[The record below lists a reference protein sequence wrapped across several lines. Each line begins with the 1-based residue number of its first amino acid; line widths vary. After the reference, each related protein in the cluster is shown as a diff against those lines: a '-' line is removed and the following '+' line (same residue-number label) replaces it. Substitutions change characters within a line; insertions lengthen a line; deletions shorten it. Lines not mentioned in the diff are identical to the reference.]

1 MTRDVQRSAQGY
13 TYPHFRDSESSTTR
27 AGQPARGENAN
38 AAEKEAACKGN
49 LSGRLRDQVCIR
61 GRRISSTEPQA
72 FAVWQSPACPC
83 TRRRRSGLESIGN
96 FVHLFTTV
104 EGISEIIRFGGLML
118 LILIVF
124 AETGLLVG
132 FFLPGD
138 SLLVTAG
145 FLAATTDVLSIGPV
159 VVALSLAAIVGDSTG
174 YYIGKKAGAAL
185 YNRPQSRF
193 FNRERLLATKAFYD
207 KYGGITIV
215 LARFMPFARTF
226 APVVAGVA
234 EMNYRKFLTFN
245 IVGGIG
251 WVVSMSLLGYFFGQ
265 IPFVKQHIEK
275 AIVLIIV
282 LSIAPVAVHA
292 WKSRKP
298 RAHSQAAS
306 SPRR

>member
-1 MTRDVQRSAQGY
+1 
-13 TYPHFRDSESSTTR
+13 
-27 AGQPARGENAN
+27 
-38 AAEKEAACKGN
+38 
-49 LSGRLRDQVCIR
+49 
-61 GRRISSTEPQA
+61 
-72 FAVWQSPACPC
+72 
-83 TRRRRSGLESIGN
+83 LESIGN
-96 FVHLFTTV
+96 FIHLITTV

-145 FLAATTDVLSIGPV
+145 FLAATTDVLAIWPV
-159 VVALSLAAIVGDSTG
+159 LTTLSVAAIVGDSTG

-193 FNRERLLATKAFYD
+193 FHRERLLSTKAFYE
-207 KYGGITIV
+207 KYGGMTII

-234 EMNYRKFLTFN
+234 EMNYRKFVTFN

-251 WVVSMSLLGYFFGQ
+251 WVVSMSSLGYFFGQ

-275 AIVLIIV
+275 VIVLIIV
-282 LSIAPVAVHA
+282 LSVAPVAVHA
-292 WKSRKP
+292 WKSRRTHVRP
-298 RAHSQAAS
+298 AGVAR
-306 SPRR
+306 

>member
-1 MTRDVQRSAQGY
+1 LEAFG
-13 TYPHFRDSESSTTR
+13 HF
-27 AGQPARGENAN
+27 
-38 AAEKEAACKGN
+38 
-49 LSGRLRDQVCIR
+49 I
-61 GRRISSTEPQA
+61 
-72 FAVWQSPACPC
+72 
-83 TRRRRSGLESIGN
+83 
-96 FVHLFTTV
+96 HLITTV
-104 EGISEIIRFGGLML
+104 EGISEIIRYGGLLL
-118 LILIVF
+118 LIFIVF

-145 FLAATTDVLSIGPV
+145 FLAATTDVLDIWSV
-159 VVALSLAAIVGDSTG
+159 LVALSLAAILGDSTG

-185 YNRPQSRF
+185 YNRPRSRF
-193 FNRERLLATKAFYD
+193 FHRDRLLATKAFYD
-207 KYGGITIV
+207 KYGGMTII

-234 EMNYRKFLTFN
+234 EMNYRKFVTFN

-275 AIVLIIV
+275 AIILIIV

-292 WKSRKP
+292 WRSRRSYAP
-298 RAHSQAAS
+298 PPTAS
-306 SPRR
+306 SLHS

>member
-1 MTRDVQRSAQGY
+1 
-13 TYPHFRDSESSTTR
+13 
-27 AGQPARGENAN
+27 
-38 AAEKEAACKGN
+38 
-49 LSGRLRDQVCIR
+49 
-61 GRRISSTEPQA
+61 
-72 FAVWQSPACPC
+72 
-83 TRRRRSGLESIGN
+83 LESLGN
-96 FVHLFTTV
+96 FIHLITTV

-145 FLAATTDVLSIGPV
+145 FLAATTDVLSISPV
-159 VVALSLAAIVGDSTG
+159 IVTLSVAAIIGDSTG

-185 YNRPQSRF
+185 YNRPRSRF
-193 FNRERLLATKAFYD
+193 FHQGRLLATKAFYE
-207 KYGGITIV
+207 KYGGITII

-234 EMNYRKFLTFN
+234 EMDYRRFLTFN

-265 IPFVKQHIEK
+265 IPLVKQHIEK
-275 AIVLIIV
+275 AIMLIII
-282 LSIAPVAVHA
+282 LSIAPVALHA

-298 RAHSQAAS
+298 RVGATAAS
-306 SPRR
+306 SLQR

>member
-1 MTRDVQRSAQGY
+1 LEALS
-13 TYPHFRDSESSTTR
+13 HF
-27 AGQPARGENAN
+27 
-38 AAEKEAACKGN
+38 
-49 LSGRLRDQVCIR
+49 I
-61 GRRISSTEPQA
+61 
-72 FAVWQSPACPC
+72 
-83 TRRRRSGLESIGN
+83 
-96 FVHLFTTV
+96 HLITTV

-118 LILIVF
+118 LIVIVF

-138 SLLVTAG
+138 SLLVTSG
-145 FLAATTDVLSIGPV
+145 FLAATTDVLDIWSV
-159 VVALSLAAIVGDSTG
+159 LTALSVAAILGDSTG

-193 FNRERLLATKAFYD
+193 FHRERLLTTKAVYE
-207 KYGGITIV
+207 KYGGMTII

-234 EMNYRKFLTFN
+234 DMDYRKFVTFN

-275 AIVLIIV
+275 AIILIIV

-292 WKSRKP
+292 WRSRRSYVRP
-298 RAHSQAAS
+298 PTAPSLHS
-306 SPRR
+306 

>member
-1 MTRDVQRSAQGY
+1 LD
-13 TYPHFRDSESSTTR
+13 
-27 AGQPARGENAN
+27 
-38 AAEKEAACKGN
+38 
-49 LSGRLRDQVCIR
+49 
-61 GRRISSTEPQA
+61 
-72 FAVWQSPACPC
+72 
-83 TRRRRSGLESIGN
+83 SIGN
-96 FVHLFTTV
+96 FMHLLTTV

-145 FLAATTDVLSIGPV
+145 FLAATTDVLDIWSVLTTLSI
-159 VVALSLAAIVGDSTG
+159 AAIIGDSTG
-174 YYIGKKAGAAL
+174 YYIGRKAGSAL

-193 FNRERLLATKAFYD
+193 FHRDRLLSTKAFYE
-207 KYGGITIV
+207 KYGGMTII

-234 EMNYRKFLTFN
+234 EMDYRKFVTFN
-245 IVGGIG
+245 ILGGIG

-275 AIVLIIV
+275 AIILIIL
-282 LSIAPVAVHA
+282 LSVAPVVLHA
-292 WKSRKP
+292 WKSRKLQA
-298 RAHSQAAS
+298 RASAIS
-306 SPRR
+306 K

>member
-1 MTRDVQRSAQGY
+1 MHLRT
-13 TYPHFRDSESSTTR
+13 PHF
-27 AGQPARGENAN
+27 
-38 AAEKEAACKGN
+38 
-49 LSGRLRDQVCIR
+49 VH
-61 GRRISSTEPQA
+61 EPQA
-72 FAVWQSPACPC
+72 FAVWQSPARPALVEGDQ
-83 TRRRRSGLESIGN
+83 RLESIGN
-96 FVHLFTTV
+96 FIHLFTTV

-145 FLAATTDVLSIGPV
+145 FLAATTDVLSIVPV
-159 VVALSLAAIVGDSTG
+159 VVSLSLAAIIGDSTG

-282 LSIAPVAVHA
+282 LSIVPVAVHA
-292 WKSRKP
+292 WKSRKTSGELP
-298 RAHSQAAS
+298 SSFEPTPLAS
-306 SPRR
+306 RSMGTV

>member
-1 MTRDVQRSAQGY
+1 LDA
-13 TYPHFRDSESSTTR
+13 
-27 AGQPARGENAN
+27 
-38 AAEKEAACKGN
+38 
-49 LSGRLRDQVCIR
+49 L
-61 GRRISSTEPQA
+61 
-72 FAVWQSPACPC
+72 
-83 TRRRRSGLESIGN
+83 GN
-96 FVHLFTTV
+96 FIHLITTV

-118 LILIVF
+118 LVLIVF

-145 FLAATTDVLSIGPV
+145 FLAATTDVLTIWPLLTT
-159 VVALSLAAIVGDSTG
+159 LSAAAIIGDSTG

-193 FNRERLLATKAFYD
+193 FHRERLLATKAFYER
-207 KYGGITIV
+207 YGGMTII

-234 EMNYRKFLTFN
+234 EMDYRKFVTFN
-245 IVGGIG
+245 ILGGIG

-275 AIVLIIV
+275 AIILIIL
-282 LSIAPVAVHA
+282 LSVAPVAIHA
-292 WKSRKP
+292 WKSRKVP
-298 RAHSQAAS
+298 ARPSAI
-306 SPRR
+306 PE

>member
-1 MTRDVQRSAQGY
+1 MRRM
-13 TYPHFRDSESSTTR
+13 
-27 AGQPARGENAN
+27 
-38 AAEKEAACKGN
+38 AAAAT
-49 LSGRLRDQVCIR
+49 SV
-61 GRRISSTEPQA
+61 P
-72 FAVWQSPACPC
+72 
-83 TRRRRSGLESIGN
+83 TRRRRAGLESIAG
-96 FVHLFTTV
+96 FIHLLTTV
-104 EGISEIIRFGGLML
+104 EGISENIRFGGLVL

-159 VVALSLAAIVGDSTG
+159 VGALSLAAILGDSTG
-174 YYIGKKAGAAL
+174 YYIGRKAGAAL

-193 FNRERLLATKAFYD
+193 FNRGRLLATKAFYD

-234 EMNYRKFLTFN
+234 EMNYRQFLTFN

-275 AIVLIIV
+275 AIVLIII
-282 LSIAPVAVHA
+282 LSLTPVAVHA
-292 WKSRKP
+292 WKSRK
-298 RAHSQAAS
+298 R
-306 SPRR
+306 

>member
-1 MTRDVQRSAQGY
+1 MD
-13 TYPHFRDSESSTTR
+13 
-27 AGQPARGENAN
+27 
-38 AAEKEAACKGN
+38 
-49 LSGRLRDQVCIR
+49 
-61 GRRISSTEPQA
+61 
-72 FAVWQSPACPC
+72 
-83 TRRRRSGLESIGN
+83 SIGN
-96 FVHLFTTV
+96 FMHLLTTV

-145 FLAATTDVLSIGPV
+145 FLAATTDVLDIWSVLTTLSI
-159 VVALSLAAIVGDSTG
+159 AAIIGDSTG
-174 YYIGKKAGAAL
+174 YYIGRKAGSAL

-193 FNRERLLATKAFYD
+193 FHRDRLLSTKAFYE
-207 KYGGITIV
+207 KYGGMTII

-234 EMNYRKFLTFN
+234 EMDYRKFVSFN
-245 IVGGIG
+245 ILGGIG

-292 WKSRKP
+292 WKSRK
-298 RAHSQAAS
+298 AHAPSAVATQ
-306 SPRR
+306 

>member
-1 MTRDVQRSAQGY
+1 LD
-13 TYPHFRDSESSTTR
+13 
-27 AGQPARGENAN
+27 
-38 AAEKEAACKGN
+38 
-49 LSGRLRDQVCIR
+49 
-61 GRRISSTEPQA
+61 
-72 FAVWQSPACPC
+72 
-83 TRRRRSGLESIGN
+83 SIGN
-96 FVHLFTTV
+96 FMHLLTTV

-145 FLAATTDVLSIGPV
+145 FLAATTDVLDIWSVLTTLSI
-159 VVALSLAAIVGDSTG
+159 AAIIGDSTG
-174 YYIGKKAGAAL
+174 YYIGRKAGSAL

-193 FNRERLLATKAFYD
+193 FHRDRLLSTKAFYE
-207 KYGGITIV
+207 KYGGMTII

-234 EMNYRKFLTFN
+234 EMDYRKFVSFN
-245 IVGGIG
+245 ILGGIG

-292 WKSRKP
+292 WKSRK
-298 RAHSQAAS
+298 AHAPSAVATQ
-306 SPRR
+306 

>member
-1 MTRDVQRSAQGY
+1 LEAFG
-13 TYPHFRDSESSTTR
+13 HF
-27 AGQPARGENAN
+27 
-38 AAEKEAACKGN
+38 
-49 LSGRLRDQVCIR
+49 I
-61 GRRISSTEPQA
+61 
-72 FAVWQSPACPC
+72 
-83 TRRRRSGLESIGN
+83 
-96 FVHLFTTV
+96 HLITTV
-104 EGISEIIRFGGLML
+104 EGISEIIRYGGLLL
-118 LILIVF
+118 LIFIVF

-145 FLAATTDVLSIGPV
+145 FLAATTDVLDIWSV
-159 VVALSLAAIVGDSTG
+159 LVALSLAAILGDSTG

-185 YNRPQSRF
+185 YNRPRSRF
-193 FNRERLLATKAFYD
+193 FHRDRLLATKAFYD
-207 KYGGITIV
+207 KYGGMTII

-234 EMNYRKFLTFN
+234 EMNYRKFVTFN

-275 AIVLIIV
+275 AIILIIV

-292 WKSRKP
+292 WRSRRSYARP
-298 RAHSQAAS
+298 PTAS
-306 SPRR
+306 SLHS